1 MTLSSDTEP
10 TASASLDA
18 VSKDVVAWV
27 ADVLEEP
34 RTGPESNFLDLGGH
48 SMLALELNTYVTQKY
63 GVEIDMQTLFEETLA
78 TVAEKLVTARTE
90 KNG

>member
-1 MTLSSDTEP
+1 VTISSDTESTVP
-10 TASASLDA
+10 ASLDA

-34 RTGPESNFLDLGGH
+34 GTSSESNFLDLGGH
-48 SMLALELNTYVTQKY
+48 SMLALELNSYATEKY
-63 GVEIDMQTLFEETLA
+63 GVEIDMQTLFEETLGE
-78 TVAEKLVTARTE
+78 VAEKLVSARTE